1 MQLFNQRLEN
11 GLEVVA
17 EVNRQAFS
25 MGIGIFVQ
33 TGARHESTDMA
44 GVSHFLEHMVF
55 KGTARRTA
63 AEVNAELDDI
73 GSHSNAYT
81 CEDQTV
87 YHATILPEYQ
97 AACTDL
103 LIDMMRPA
111 LRPADFDLERQVILE
126 EIAMYDDQPPY
137 GAMERAMEAFF
148 GQHPLSNR
156 VLGTV
161 DSIKSLQV
169 EQMQAYHAA
178 RYVPNN
184 MTVVATGQ
192 VDFPALVEQVQRLT
206 RNWAPRPLPPD
217 MPRFEP
223 GSTVINMVH
232 PPAVQQYTMK
242 LAPGV
247 SRRDPRRYVQRLL
260 GCMLGDES
268 GSRLFWELVDPGI
281 AESAALYSQEFEDAG
296 VIGSFLICDPADS
309 RQVWEQMEA
318 CLAAAI
324 DQPLTPE
331 ELRQAVNKICS
342 SVVLAA
348 ERPANRLFS
357 VGNAWTLRGRYET
370 VDQVVE
376 GYRQV
381 GLDQVQKA
389 WLDYLQQ
396 PSVTVSVGPE

>member
-1 MQLFNQRLEN
+1 MQLFNQKLDN

-17 EVNRQAFS
+17 EVNPQAFS
-25 MGIGIFVQ
+25 MAMGVFVQ
-33 TGARHESTDMA
+33 TGARHESTEVA

-55 KGTARRTA
+55 KGTSRRTA

-148 GQHPLSNR
+148 GQHPLSHR

-161 DSIKSLQV
+161 DSIKGLQV
-169 EQMQAYHAA
+169 EQMRAYHAA

-184 MTVVATGQ
+184 MVVVAAGQ
-192 VDFPALVEQVQRLT
+192 VDFPALVDQVQRLT
-206 RNWAPRPLPPD
+206 RDWDALPLPPQTD
-217 MPRFEP
+217 RFEP
-223 GSTVINMVH
+223 GANHIELVH

-242 LAPGV
+242 LSPGV
-247 SRRDPRRYVQRLL
+247 SRRDPKRYVQRLL

-281 AESAALYSQEFEDAG
+281 AESAAVYSQEFEDAG

-309 RQVWEQMEA
+309 RQVWEQMEH
-318 CLAAAI
+318 CLALANTH
-324 DQPLTPE
+324 PLTTQ

-381 GLDQVQKA
+381 RLDQVQTA

-396 PSVTVSVGPE
+396 PSVTVTVGPE